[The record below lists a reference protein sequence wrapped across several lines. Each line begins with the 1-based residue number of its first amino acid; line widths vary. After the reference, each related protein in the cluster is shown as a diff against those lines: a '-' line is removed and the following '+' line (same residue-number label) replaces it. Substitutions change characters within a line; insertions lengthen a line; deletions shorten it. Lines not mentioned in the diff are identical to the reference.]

1 MTNRVGLV
9 KRRTAAGD
17 VTTAMMMNC
26 EMDKWFWL
34 EKAEIKK

>member
-1 MTNRVGLV
+1 VTNRVGLV
-9 KRRTAAGD
+9 RTAAGD
-17 VTTAMMMNC
+17 VTPATMMNC